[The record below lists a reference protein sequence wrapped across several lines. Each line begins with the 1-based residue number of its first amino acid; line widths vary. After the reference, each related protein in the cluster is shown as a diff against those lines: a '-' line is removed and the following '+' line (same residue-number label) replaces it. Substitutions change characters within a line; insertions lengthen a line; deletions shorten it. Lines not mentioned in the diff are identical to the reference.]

1 MLRLLKRWLGWE
13 DDDDYFGSEDLRA
26 RVRPRSATAQVLA
39 KGPRKEIA
47 QRMPRAAPRAAA
59 KAAPGTASKPAPKR
73 TGPQVLDFAED
84 APDPAFD
91 PYNTGKFDRSA
102 SWDRISKN
110 QR

>member
-13 DDDDYFGSEDLRA
+13 DDDYSVAAELKA

-39 KGPRKEIA
+39 KGPRKDLGK
-47 QRMPRAAPRAAA
+47 RAR
-59 KAAPGTASKPAPKR
+59 PAPKR
-73 TGPQVLDFAED
+73 TGPEVVDFVEG

-91 PYNTGKFDRSA
+91 PYNTGKFDRGA